1 MKLLTQ
7 LGLLGEKRPV
17 ICIAGAGGKTT
28 LLYKLCD
35 ELRTEYKKISAF
47 TTTHILRPQESDR
60 LACIFDD
67 DICLAQAQ
75 FENGKIVIAGT
86 KTDENKITMPSDK
99 ILQFLLSV
107 SNAIVAEVDG
117 SRNLPI
123 KFPNPKEPCLLED
136 ITCLLA
142 VGGLKCLGQPLSAVC
157 HRWPLAMAECG
168 FSGQNTVATEEMM
181 AKILHT
187 GYGKYNPI
195 YVLNQADDEQTVQ
208 KALIV
213 KEILKE
219 KGARCVITSLQNDLV
234 W

>member
-1 MKLLTQ
+1 MELLSE
-7 LGLLGEKRPV
+7 LGLLGAKRPV
-17 ICIAGAGGKTT
+17 ICLAGAGGKTT

-35 ELRTEYKKISAF
+35 ELRTKYEKISAF

-67 DICLAQAQ
+67 DICFAQAQ

-86 KTDENKITMPSDK
+86 AAEDNKITMPSDK

-107 SNAIVAEVDG
+107 SNAVVAEADG

-123 KFPNPKEPCLLED
+123 KFPSPEEPCLLED
-136 ITCLLA
+136 MTCLFV
-142 VGGLKCLGQPLSAVC
+142 VGGLACLGQPLSAVC
-157 HRWPLAMAECG
+157 HRWPLAMAGCG
-168 FSGQNTVATEEMM
+168 FSGQNTAVTEEMM
-181 AKILHT
+181 AQILYT
-187 GYGKYNPI
+187 GYGKYKPVYI
-195 YVLNQADDEQTVQ
+195 LNQADDEDTVK

-213 KEILKE
+213 KGILEE
-219 KGARCVITSLQNDLV
+219 KGGRCVITSLQNNII